1 MARKLKMIQM
11 KIKNNNKLIISK
23 MKNQILA
30 LTVGFL
36 SIASFAQKDELK
48 AAEKAIKKGE
58 FKEAKAALAGLEAT
72 EDSMDSKY
80 KSKYYFLKGSAFG
93 SSNAEKAAAAYNKLI
108 AYEKEIGKQKY
119 TKEAEPKLNEL
130 IQSVSKNAIKAY
142 NEQDYKNAT
151 SDFYLTYKLSPKDT
165 SFLYNAALSSSLAKD
180 YDGALKYYKEL
191 QEIKYTG
198 ITTQYIA
205 VNKETGEEEDL
216 GTKANRD
223 AMIKFGKYTNP
234 SNKNTESKQAEIIK
248 NIGYIYVNQGK
259 PELAVEALEEARKSN
274 PKDINL
280 LLNQAQMYIE
290 LEKMDKFG
298 ELMKE
303 AVELD
308 PTNPT
313 LFFNLGVV
321 NAQENH
327 IEEAIGFYE
336 KAIELNPEY
345 GDAYLNLGVTI
356 LNKRIEVI
364 NEMNENLSNEK
375 KYTELEGELKVI
387 CKEAL
392 PYIVKADKLGRTE
405 GTVSTLLNI
414 YDTLEMTSEADALRP
429 IYKEMRGQ

>member
-1 MARKLKMIQM
+1 M

-36 SIASFAQKDELK
+36 SIASFAQKDEIK
-48 AAEKAIKKGE
+48 AAEKAIKKGQ

-80 KSKYYFLKGSAFG
+80 KAKYFFLKGSAYG
-93 SSNAEKAAAAYNKLI
+93 KSNAEKAAEAYNKLI

-130 IQSVSKNAIKAY
+130 VQFVSKNAIEAY
-142 NEQDYKNAT
+142 NKQDYKNAT

-180 YDGALKYYKEL
+180 YDGSLKYYKEL
-191 QEIKYTG
+191 QDINYTG
-198 ITTQYIA
+198 ISTQYIA

-223 AMIKFGKYTNP
+223 AMVKFGKYTKP
-234 SNKNTESKQAEIIK
+234 SEKTTASKQAEITK

-259 PELAVEALEEARKSN
+259 PELAIAALEEARKSN

-303 AVELD
+303 AVEID

-336 KAIELNPEY
+336 KAIELDPEY

-356 LNKRIEVI
+356 LNKRIAVI

-392 PYIVKADKLGRTE
+392 PYIIKADELERTE
-405 GTVSTLLNI
+405 GTVSSLLNI
-414 YDTLEMTSEADALRP
+414 YDTLEMTTEADALRP
-429 IYKEMRGQ
+429 VYKEMRGQ

>member
-1 MARKLKMIQM
+1 
-11 KIKNNNKLIISK
+11 

-36 SIASFAQKDELK
+36 SIASFAQKDEIK
-48 AAEKAIKKGE
+48 AAEKAIKKGQ

-80 KSKYYFLKGSAFG
+80 KAKYFFLKGSAYG
-93 SSNAEKAAAAYNKLI
+93 KSNAEKAAEAYNKLI

-130 IQSVSKNAIKAY
+130 VQFVSKNAIEAY
-142 NEQDYKNAT
+142 NKQDYKNAT

-180 YDGALKYYKEL
+180 YDGSLKYYKEL
-191 QEIKYTG
+191 QDINYTG
-198 ITTQYIA
+198 ISTQYIA

-223 AMIKFGKYTNP
+223 AMVKFGKYTKP
-234 SNKNTESKQAEIIK
+234 SEKTTASKQAEITK

-259 PELAVEALEEARKSN
+259 PELAIAALEEARKSN

-303 AVELD
+303 AVEID

-336 KAIELNPEY
+336 KAIELDPEY

-356 LNKRIEVI
+356 LNKRIAVI

-392 PYIVKADKLGRTE
+392 PYIIKADKLERTE
-405 GTVSTLLNI
+405 GTVSSLLNI
-414 YDTLEMTSEADALRP
+414 YDTLEMTAEADSLRP
-429 IYKEMRGQ
+429 VYKEMRGQ

>member
-1 MARKLKMIQM
+1 
-11 KIKNNNKLIISK
+11 

-30 LTVGFL
+30 LTVGLL
-36 SIASFAQKDELK
+36 SIASYAQKDEIK
-48 AAEKAIKKGE
+48 AAEKAIKKGQ
-58 FKEAKAALAGLEAT
+58 FKEAKAALAGLKAT
-72 EDSMDSKY
+72 EDSMDPKY
-80 KSKYYFLKGSAFG
+80 KAKYYFLKGTAIGKSDVK
-93 SSNAEKAAAAYNKLI
+93 KAAEAYNKLI
-108 AYEKEIGKQKY
+108 SYEKEIGKPKY
-119 TKEAEPKLNEL
+119 TKEAQPKLSEL
-130 IQSVSKNAIKAY
+130 VQFTSKKAIDFYNNKDYAKAT
-142 NEQDYKNAT
+142 NN
-151 SDFYLTYKLSPKDT
+151 FYLTYVLSPTDT

-191 QEIKYTG
+191 QDVNYTG
-198 ITTQYIA
+198 IATQYIA
-205 VNKETGEEEDL
+205 VNKETGKEENL

-223 AMIKFGKYTNP
+223 AMVKFGKYIKP
-234 SNKNTESKQAEIIK
+234 SNKTTESKQAEIIK

-259 PELAVEALEEARKSN
+259 PELAVAALEEARKAN
-274 PKDINL
+274 PKDLNL
-280 LLNQAQMYIE
+280 LLNQAQMYIQ

-303 AVELD
+303 AVKMD

-321 NAQENH
+321 SAQEKH
-327 IEEAIGFYE
+327 IEEAIGFYK

-345 GDAYLNLGVTI
+345 GDAYLNLGVTV
-356 LNKRIEVI
+356 LNKRIDVI

-392 PYIVKADKLGRTE
+392 PYIIKADNLSRTE

-429 IYKEMRGQ
+429 IYKEMKGQ

>member
-36 SIASFAQKDELK
+36 SIASFAQKDEIK

-80 KSKYYFLKGSAFG
+80 KAKYYFLKGSAYG
-93 SSNAEKAAAAYNKLI
+93 ESDVAKASEAYNKLI

-130 IQSVSKNAIKAY
+130 VQFVSKKAIKSY
-142 NEQDYKNAT
+142 NEQDYKDAT
-151 SDFYLTYKLSPKDT
+151 NNFYLTYKLSPTDT

-180 YDGALKYYKEL
+180 YDASLKFYKEL
-191 QEIKYTG
+191 QDINYTG

-205 VNKETGEEEDL
+205 INKETGKEEDL
-216 GTKANRD
+216 GTKSNRD
-223 AMIKFGKYTNP
+223 AMLKFGGYTDP
-234 SNKNTESKQAEIIK
+234 SEKTTESKQAEIIK

-259 PELAVEALEEARKSN
+259 PELAVAALEEARKSN

-280 LLNQAQMYIE
+280 LLNQAQMYIQ
-290 LEKMDKFG
+290 LEQMDKFG
-298 ELMKE
+298 ELMGE
-303 AVELD
+303 AVKLD

-321 NAQENH
+321 NAQEEKN
-327 IEEAIGFYE
+327 EEAIGFYK
-336 KAIELNPEY
+336 KAIELDPEY

-356 LNKRIEVI
+356 LNKRIAVI

-392 PYIVKADKLGRTE
+392 PYIVKADELARTE
-405 GTVSTLLNI
+405 GTVSSLLNI
-414 YDTLEMTSEADALRP
+414 YDTLEMTAEGDALRP

>member
-1 MARKLKMIQM
+1 MIQK
-11 KIKNNNKLIISK
+11 KIKNNNNLIISK

-30 LTVGFL
+30 LTVGLL
-36 SIASFAQKDELK
+36 SVAAFAQKDEIK

-58 FKEAKAALAGLEAT
+58 FKEAKAALAGLEAN

-80 KSKYYFLKGSAFG
+80 KAKYFFLKGSAYAE
-93 SSNAEKAAAAYNKLI
+93 SNVEKASEAYNKLI

-130 IQSVSKNAIKAY
+130 VQTVSKKAIKLY
-142 NEQDYKNAT
+142 NEKDYKNAT
-151 SDFYLTYKLSPKDT
+151 SNFYLTYKLSPKDT
-165 SFLYNAALSSSLAKD
+165 AFLYNAALSASLSKD
-180 YDGALKYYKEL
+180 FDVSLEYYKKL
-191 QEIKYTG
+191 QDIKYTG
-198 ITTQYIA
+198 IETQYVA
-205 VNKETGEEEDL
+205 VNKETGETENL
-216 GTKANRD
+216 GTKSNRD
-223 AMIKFGKYTNP
+223 MMVKLGSHNTP
-234 SNKNTESKQAEIIK
+234 SDKTSASKQAEIIK

-259 PELAVEALEEARKSN
+259 PELAIEALQEARKSN

-303 AVELD
+303 AVEID

-327 IEEAIGFYE
+327 IEEAIGFYK
-336 KAIELNPEY
+336 KAIELKPDY
-345 GDAYLNLGVTI
+345 GDAYLNLGITI
-356 LNKRIEVI
+356 LNKRVDVI

-375 KYTELEGELKVI
+375 KYTELEGDLKVI

-392 PYIVKADKLGRTE
+392 PYIIEADKLGRTE
-405 GTVSTLLNI
+405 GTVSSLLNI
-414 YDTLEMTSEADALRP
+414 YDTLEMTAEADALRP
-429 IYKEMRGQ
+429 VYKEMKGQ

>member
-1 MARKLKMIQM
+1 
-11 KIKNNNKLIISK
+11 

-36 SIASFAQKDELK
+36 SIASFAQKDEIK
-48 AAEKAIKKGE
+48 AAEKAIKKGQ

-80 KSKYYFLKGSAFG
+80 KAKYFFLKGSAYG
-93 SSNAEKAAAAYNKLI
+93 KSNAEKAAEAYNKLI

-130 IQSVSKNAIKAY
+130 VQFVSKNAIEAY
-142 NEQDYKNAT
+142 NKQDYKNAT

-180 YDGALKYYKEL
+180 YDGSLKYYKEL
-191 QEIKYTG
+191 QDINYTG
-198 ITTQYIA
+198 ISTQYIA

-223 AMIKFGKYTNP
+223 AMVKFGKYTKP
-234 SNKNTESKQAEIIK
+234 SEKTTASKQAEITK

-259 PELAVEALEEARKSN
+259 PELAIAALEEARKSN

-303 AVELD
+303 AVEID

-336 KAIELNPEY
+336 KAIELDPEY

-356 LNKRIEVI
+356 LNKRIAVI

-392 PYIVKADKLGRTE
+392 PYIIKADELERTE
-405 GTVSTLLNI
+405 GTVSSLLNI
-414 YDTLEMTSEADALRP
+414 YDTLEMTTEADALRP
-429 IYKEMRGQ
+429 VYKEMRGQ

>member
-1 MARKLKMIQM
+1 M

-36 SIASFAQKDELK
+36 SIASFAQKDEIK
-48 AAEKAIKKGE
+48 AAEKAIKKGQ

-80 KSKYYFLKGSAFG
+80 KAKYFFLKGSAYG
-93 SSNAEKAAAAYNKLI
+93 KSNAEKAAEAYNKLI

-130 IQSVSKNAIKAY
+130 VQFVSKNAIEAY
-142 NEQDYKNAT
+142 NKQDYKNAT

-180 YDGALKYYKEL
+180 YDGSLKYYKEL
-191 QEIKYTG
+191 QDINYTG
-198 ITTQYIA
+198 ISTQYIA

-223 AMIKFGKYTNP
+223 AMVKFGKYTKP
-234 SNKNTESKQAEIIK
+234 SEKTTASKQAEITK

-259 PELAVEALEEARKSN
+259 PELAIAALEEARKSN

-303 AVELD
+303 AVEID

-336 KAIELNPEY
+336 KAIELDPEY

-356 LNKRIEVI
+356 LNKRIAVI

-392 PYIVKADKLGRTE
+392 PYIIKADKLERTE
-405 GTVSTLLNI
+405 GTVSSLLNI
-414 YDTLEMTSEADALRP
+414 YDTLEMTAEADSLRP
-429 IYKEMRGQ
+429 VYKEMRGQ

>member
-1 MARKLKMIQM
+1 
-11 KIKNNNKLIISK
+11 

-36 SIASFAQKDELK
+36 SIASFAQKDEIK
-48 AAEKAIKKGE
+48 AAEKAIKKGQ

-80 KSKYYFLKGSAFG
+80 KAKYFFLKGSAYG
-93 SSNAEKAAAAYNKLI
+93 KSNAEKAAAAYNKLI

-130 IQSVSKNAIKAY
+130 VQFVSKNAIKAY

-191 QEIKYTG
+191 QDINYTG
-198 ITTQYIA
+198 ISTQYIA

-234 SNKNTESKQAEIIK
+234 SDKNTESKQAEIIK

-303 AVELD
+303 AVEID

-321 NAQENH
+321 NAQEDH

-336 KAIELNPEY
+336 KAIELDPEY

-356 LNKRIEVI
+356 LNKRIAVI

-392 PYIVKADKLGRTE
+392 PYIIKADKLDRTE
-405 GTVSTLLNI
+405 GTVSSLLNI
-414 YDTLEMTSEADALRP
+414 YDTLEMTAEADALRP
-429 IYKEMRGQ
+429 VYKEMRGQ

>member
-1 MARKLKMIQM
+1 M

-80 KSKYYFLKGSAFG
+80 KAKYYFLKGSAFG

-108 AYEKEIGKQKY
+108 AYEKETGKQKY

-180 YDGALKYYKEL
+180 YDGALEYYKEL

>member
-1 MARKLKMIQM
+1 
-11 KIKNNNKLIISK
+11 

-36 SIASFAQKDELK
+36 SIASFAQKDEIK
-48 AAEKAIKKGE
+48 AAEKAIKKGQ

-80 KSKYYFLKGSAFG
+80 KAKYFFLKGSAYG
-93 SSNAEKAAAAYNKLI
+93 KSNAEKAAEAYNKLI

-130 IQSVSKNAIKAY
+130 VQFVSKNAIEAY
-142 NEQDYKNAT
+142 NKQDYKNAT

-180 YDGALKYYKEL
+180 YDGSLKYYKEL
-191 QEIKYTG
+191 QDINYTG
-198 ITTQYIA
+198 ISTQYIA

-223 AMIKFGKYTNP
+223 AMVKFGKYTKP
-234 SNKNTESKQAEIIK
+234 SEKTTASKQAEITK

-259 PELAVEALEEARKSN
+259 PELAIAALEEARKSN

-303 AVELD
+303 AVEID

-336 KAIELNPEY
+336 KAIELDPEY

-356 LNKRIEVI
+356 LNKRIAVI

-392 PYIVKADKLGRTE
+392 PYIIKADKLERTE
-405 GTVSTLLNI
+405 GTVSSLLNI
-414 YDTLEMTSEADALRP
+414 YDTLEMTTEADALRP
-429 IYKEMRGQ
+429 VYKEMRGQ

>member
-1 MARKLKMIQM
+1 MIQM

-36 SIASFAQKDELK
+36 SIASFAQKDEIK
-48 AAEKAIKKGE
+48 AAEKAIKKGQ

-80 KSKYYFLKGSAFG
+80 KAKYFFLKGSAYG
-93 SSNAEKAAAAYNKLI
+93 KSNAEKAAEAYNKLI

-130 IQSVSKNAIKAY
+130 VQFVSKNAIEAY
-142 NEQDYKNAT
+142 NKQDYKNAT

-180 YDGALKYYKEL
+180 YDGSLKYYKEL
-191 QEIKYTG
+191 QDINYTG
-198 ITTQYIA
+198 ISTQYIA

-223 AMIKFGKYTNP
+223 AMVKFGKYTKP
-234 SNKNTESKQAEIIK
+234 SEKTTASKQAEITK

-259 PELAVEALEEARKSN
+259 PELAIAALEEARKSN

-303 AVELD
+303 AVEID

-336 KAIELNPEY
+336 KAIELDPEY

-356 LNKRIEVI
+356 LNKRIAVI

-392 PYIVKADKLGRTE
+392 PYIIKADKLERTE
-405 GTVSTLLNI
+405 GTVSSLLNI
-414 YDTLEMTSEADALRP
+414 YDTLEMTTEADALRP
-429 IYKEMRGQ
+429 VYKEMRGQ